1 MARLAC
7 RCLNVTVHYKGLSW
21 DARKVEGDHVLPAG
35 CGHRLCGAVLHEVDL
50 DLAGV
55 TTVREGGREREG
67 GRKGGKEREGGREGG
82 REREACVCMHGF
94 SQGQASSTLAQR
106 KKMEVTHLSTQ
117 PPYKTYNTHTHE
129 QDTGY
134 TGPATNEACHVIQ
147 MMS

>member
-1 MARLAC
+1 MARLVC

-55 TTVREGGREREG
+55 TTVREGGR
-67 GRKGGKEREGGREGG
+67 GKEGG
-82 REREACVCMHGF
+82 REREARVCMHGF

-106 KKMEVTHLSTQ
+106 
-117 PPYKTYNTHTHE
+117 
-129 QDTGY
+129 
-134 TGPATNEACHVIQ
+134 
-147 MMS
+147 